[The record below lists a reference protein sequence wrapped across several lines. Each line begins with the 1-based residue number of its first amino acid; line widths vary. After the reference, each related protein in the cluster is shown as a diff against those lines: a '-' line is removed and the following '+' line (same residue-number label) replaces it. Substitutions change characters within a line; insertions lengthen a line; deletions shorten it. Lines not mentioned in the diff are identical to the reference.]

1 MSSAVYYDYVS
12 RLIRSMLKIPD
23 SGSFQP
29 QSQPQPRPRRETISN
44 REKQENLLG
53 DILGPN

>member
-12 RLIRSMLKIPD
+12 RLIRLMLKIPD